1 MLPIRKVV
9 LYKHGVG
16 YFERR
21 GRVEGD
27 AALDL
32 HFRASEMNDVLK
44 SLTTLDLTRGHIASI
59 SYESTTPMER
69 QLEDI
74 AIRLPDDNAVSGLL
88 AEIKGARVA
97 VQVAGE
103 RVEGLVMGIETVE
116 RRVDDAVVQGH
127 HLALLVG
134 GTALRSFD
142 LQDVAQLDFLDE
154 ELQQDLQHLL
164 QVLIA
169 AKRKDLKRLT
179 VFAQGE
185 GEREILASYIVET
198 PVWKT
203 SYRVLLGDEQ
213 PLIQGWALVDNPQDE
228 DWVDVELSLVAG
240 LPISFVHDLYSPRYK
255 RRPVVEVDE
264 EEAYAPPML
273 EDAVFAASE
282 ALAMEQGDAGPARTR
297 SLRRKAAA
305 PRAAGGVAGFAADVR
320 QDEKRAQARDRS
332 VQVQTRTVEVG
343 DLFEYAIENPV
354 TVKRSQSALVPILQG
369 PFEGD
374 RVAVYNTAVREKNPL
389 SAILFKNTTGM
400 TLEGGPLTVLEDEAY
415 VGESMLET
423 MKPKEE
429 RLVPYSVEL
438 GCVVSIDHQSRR
450 EDVRKVKIVDGVLH
464 AWRYRIRETA
474 YVIRNK
480 KDSPVDLVLEHPFVH
495 AWELVDTPKPYET
508 TDNFYRFRLDV
519 PAGKTVRYV
528 VQEKGDEERHHALS
542 NLDTET
548 LGLWVSRQYVDEET
562 EGVLRALIGMNQVM
576 GRLGAKIQDNEKR
589 IAALFEDQERQ
600 RENLKALGDSQQ
612 ERGLRERYVKELTT
626 AEERLALLRAEIERW
641 TAERRKVEKE
651 LKERL
656 HGVTYEATL

>member
-21 GRVEGD
+21 GEVDGD

-44 SLTTLDLTRGHIASI
+44 SLTTLDLTSGHIASI

-88 AEIKGARVA
+88 AEVKGARVA
-97 VQVAGE
+97 VEVAGE
-103 RVEGLVMGIETVE
+103 RVEGLVMGIETVD
-116 RRVDDAVVQGH
+116 RQVDDAVVSQR
-127 HLALLVG
+127 HLALLID
-134 GTALRSFD
+134 GTSLRSFD
-142 LQDVAQLDFLDE
+142 LQAVAHLEFLDE
-154 ELQQDLQHLL
+154 ELRADLQHLL
-164 QVLIA
+164 QVLID

-185 GEREILASYIVET
+185 GTREILAAYIVET

-203 SYRVLLGDEQ
+203 SYRVLLGGEE

-273 EDAVFAASE
+273 EDAVSEEWDAFGAEEADAAPAS
-282 ALAMEQGDAGPARTR
+282 AQARRRSSAGV
-297 SLRRKAAA
+297 AA
-305 PRAAGGVAGFAADVR
+305 PRAMRLEAHEEQVLERGAA
-320 QDEKRAQARDRS
+320 RARS

-354 TVKRSQSALVPILQG
+354 SVKRNQSALVPILQG
-369 PFEGD
+369 PFEGR
-374 RVAVYNTAVREKNPL
+374 RVAVYNAAVRERNPL
-389 SAILFKNTTGM
+389 SAILFHNTTGM

-423 MKPKEE
+423 MKPAEE

-438 GCVVSIDHQSRR
+438 GCTVTIDHQSRR
-450 EDVRKVKIVDGVLH
+450 EDVRKVKIVDGALH
-464 AWRYRIRETA
+464 VWRYRIRETA
-474 YVIRNK
+474 YVIRSK
-480 KDSPVDLVLEHPFVH
+480 KDEELDLVLEHPFAH
-495 AWELVDTPKPYET
+495 GWALVDTPKPYEQ
-508 TDNFYRFRLDV
+508 TDNHYRFRLPV
-519 PAGKTVRYV
+519 PAGETVRTV
-528 VQEKGDEERHHALS
+528 VREMGDEERRFSLS
-542 NLDTET
+542 NLDAAT
-548 LGLWVSRQYVDEET
+548 LGLWVQERYVDADT
-562 EGVLRALIGMNQVM
+562 EGVLSALIGLSQVM
-576 GRLGAKIQDNEKR
+576 ARLGSRIQDNEKR
-589 IAALFEDQERQ
+589 IAALFADQERQ

-612 ERGLRERYVKELTT
+612 ERGLRERYVKELTS
-626 AEERLALLRAEIERW
+626 AEERLASLRAEIERW
-641 TAERRKVEKE
+641 TGERRKVEKE

-656 HGVTYEATL
+656 HGVEYEATL